1 LVFLRDGAS
10 ELSEVVTLKY
20 SKKKKLQNNGK
31 FQEFFLFLKKEKKK
45 TQKITPPIPLL
56 LNFSV

>member
-1 LVFLRDGAS
+1 MV
-10 ELSEVVTLKY
+10 LSEVVTLKY